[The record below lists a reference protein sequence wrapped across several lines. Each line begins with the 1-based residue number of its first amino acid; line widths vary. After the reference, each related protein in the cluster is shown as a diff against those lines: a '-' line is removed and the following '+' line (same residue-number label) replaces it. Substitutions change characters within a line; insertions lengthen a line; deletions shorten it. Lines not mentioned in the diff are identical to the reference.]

1 MNQNALCPLL
11 YKKEECPVPAPVR
24 VRVEPVSAR
33 MQLIGELVGKVRIKQ
48 VSRRD
53 NQPLFTD
60 ESNLSNHSQD
70 TYNDRQDTTRQGTG
84 QGTTRHR
91 RPATRP

>member
-1 MNQNALCPLL
+1 
-11 YKKEECPVPAPVR
+11 
-24 VRVEPVSAR
+24 

-70 TYNDRQDTTRQGTG
+70 TYNDRQDTTNDQ
-84 QGTTRHR
+84 
-91 RPATRP
+91 AD

>member
-1 MNQNALCPLL
+1 MTQNALCPLL

-70 TYNDRQDTTRQGTG
+70 TYNDRQDTTNDQAD
-84 QGTTRHR
+84 QKASHDQTR
-91 RPATRP
+91 ASG